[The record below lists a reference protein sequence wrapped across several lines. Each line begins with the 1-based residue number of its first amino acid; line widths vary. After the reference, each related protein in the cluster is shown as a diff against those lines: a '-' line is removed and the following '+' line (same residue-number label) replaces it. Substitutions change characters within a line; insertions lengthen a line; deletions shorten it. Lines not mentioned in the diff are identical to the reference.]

1 MTTSYHSQYWAHR
14 LTIAGENRSPDQLS
28 RPLASARMDINPHQV
43 AAALFACRSPLSKGV
58 LLADEVGL
66 GKTIEA
72 GLVIA
77 QRWAENRRH
86 ILLILPATL
95 RMQWH
100 QELAQKFSIPA
111 MILESKTY
119 REFAK
124 EGKALPFLQTD
135 KVVIVSY
142 HFASARASEIKAIPW
157 DLVVIDEAH
166 RLRNV
171 YKKPSA
177 AKMAHALKDALVGRP
192 KLLLTA
198 TPLQNSLDEL
208 FGLVS
213 IIDPQVF
220 GDLESF
226 HAQFTGRRSTE
237 NRNQLLR
244 DRISKICWRS
254 LRRQV
259 MARGKVQFTNRIPIT
274 QPFTPTPAEQTLYEE
289 VSEYLRRPSLAAL
302 PTTTRALMT
311 LVLRK
316 LLASSPA
323 AIASTLRKM
332 ANRLEE
338 TRQQAGAAVEEL
350 LTEEFTP
357 LEAMKDEWEDED
369 ESPQTINS
377 TNIDEEIAT
386 LRRFATDA
394 ETIPRN
400 EKGQALLTALQVAFK
415 KIQELGALRKAVI
428 FTESR
433 KTQNYLI
440 ELLTANGYPGQIILI
455 NGTND
460 DPGSQTI
467 YRQWLERHDGTDAI
481 TGSKTADIKAALVEA
496 FRTTGTLLIAT
507 ESAAE
512 GVNLQFCSLV
522 VNYDLPW
529 NPQRVEQ
536 RIGRCHRYGQKFD
549 VVVVNFINQRNEADK
564 RVFELLDQKF
574 QLFKGVF
581 GASDEVLG
589 AVESGLNL
597 ERSIARIYQ
606 DHCRTNAEITKAF
619 DALQLQLETT
629 IKADLLDT
637 RRTLIDNFDHDVHQ
651 RLGFNPDEALATLNE
666 HQKWLLSL
674 TRTSLNGAVPFDPA
688 KPRFEYAGKIYNLD
702 WKAAE
707 QAKEEFYHPA
717 HKLAMQFIDRA
728 RSAQLPLANIVFDL
742 TSSLVRVAA
751 LLPWKG
757 RSGWLTCARLQVKSA
772 NLEEFLVMAA
782 HDDEGNPWDEDTC
795 HKAFTIP
802 VRETV
807 LTEIPQPPLRLKE
820 LVDKRV
826 SEILGQVEKR
836 NAEYYDEEDVKL
848 TAWADDRKFKLEE
861 DIRQLAAEIKATRKV
876 AQAFLT
882 LAEKVGVLE
891 QVKQLETKR
900 VLKRREL
907 FQAED
912 EIDRQREVMIAEIRT
927 KLQQHPTLHPSFTLR
942 WSIV

>member
-1 MTTSYHSQYWAHR
+1 MPTPYHSQYWAHR
-14 LTIAGENRSPDQLS
+14 LTIAGENRSPDQLA

-77 QRWAENRRH
+77 QRWAEKRRH

-95 RMQWH
+95 RIQWH

-111 MILESKTY
+111 MILESKSY
-119 REFAK
+119 REIKQA
-124 EGKALPFLQTD
+124 GNTIPFFQRD
-135 KVVIVSY
+135 NVIIVSY
-142 HFASARASEIKAIPW
+142 HFAAAKASEIKSIPW
-157 DLVVIDEAH
+157 DVVVIDEAH

-177 AKMAHALKDALVGRP
+177 AKMAHALKDALVDRP

-208 FGLVS
+208 YGLVS

-226 HAQFTGRRSTE
+226 HAQFTGKRSEE

-244 DRISKICWRS
+244 ERINKICWRS

-259 MARGKVQFTNRIPIT
+259 MARGKVQFTHRIPIT
-274 QPFTPTPAEQTLYEE
+274 QPFTPTPAEQKLYEE
-289 VSEYLRRPSLAAL
+289 VSEYLRRKNLAAL
-302 PTTTRALMT
+302 PTSTRALMT

-332 ANRLEE
+332 AKRLEE
-338 TRQQAGAAVEEL
+338 TRQQAGVAIEQL
-350 LTEEFTP
+350 LAEEFAS
-357 LEAMKDEWEDED
+357 LEAMQEEWEGED
-369 ESPQTINS
+369 EPPQLSDQAAIA
-377 TNIDEEIAT
+377 EEIAT
-386 LRRFATDA
+386 LYRFANDA

-400 EKGQALLTALQVAFK
+400 EKGQALITALQVAFK
-415 KIQELGALRKAVI
+415 KIEELGALRKAVI

-433 KTQNYLI
+433 KTQAYLVK
-440 ELLTANGYPGQIILI
+440 LLSANGYTDGIILI
-455 NGTND
+455 NGTNE
-460 DPGSQTI
+460 DPGSQAI
-467 YRQWLERHDGTDAI
+467 YRQWLERHDGTDMI
-481 TGSKTADIKAALVEA
+481 TGSKTADMKAALVEG
-496 FRTTGTLLIAT
+496 FRSTGTLLIAT

-606 DHCRTNAEITKAF
+606 DHCRTTEEITAAF
-619 DALQLQLETT
+619 DSLQQELETT
-629 IKADLLDT
+629 IKADLVET
-637 RRTLIDNFDHDVHQ
+637 RRTLIDNFDQDVHE

-666 HQKWLLSL
+666 HQLWLLSL
-674 TRTSLNGAVPFDPA
+674 TRTMLNGSVQFDQT
-688 KPRFEYAGKIYNLD
+688 KPRFEYAGKTYNLD
-702 WKAAE
+702 WKLAE
-707 QAKEEFYHPA
+707 QTQEEFYHPA
-717 HKLAMQFIDRA
+717 HQLAVQFIDKA
-728 RSAQLPLANIVFDL
+728 RNATLPFAAITFDL
-742 TSSLVRVAA
+742 SGSKVRVAA
-751 LLPWKG
+751 LAPWKG
-757 RSGWLTCARLQVKSA
+757 LSGWLTCARLEVESGNK
-772 NLEEFLVMAA
+772 EEFMILVAQ
-782 HDDEGNPWDEDTC
+782 DDAGNQWDQDSC
-795 HKAFTIP
+795 HKLFTLPIRHERLES
-802 VRETV
+802 V
-807 LTEIPQPPLRLKE
+807 QPPEKLTM
-820 LVDKRV
+820 LVDQRV
-826 SEILGQVEKR
+826 AEISGQVERR
-836 NAEYYDEEDVKL
+836 NAEYYDEEDSKL
-848 TAWADDRKFKLEE
+848 AAWADDRKYKLEE
-861 DIRQLAAEIKATRKV
+861 DIRQLASEIKATRKV

-882 LAEKVGVLE
+882 LAEKVGALE
-891 QVKQLETKR
+891 QVKKLESKR
-900 VLKRREL
+900 VEKRREL
-907 FQAED
+907 FQE
-912 EIDRQREVMIAEIRT
+912 MISEIRE
-927 KLQQHPTLHPSFTLR
+927 KLKQRHTLHPSFTLR
-942 WSIV
+942 WSII